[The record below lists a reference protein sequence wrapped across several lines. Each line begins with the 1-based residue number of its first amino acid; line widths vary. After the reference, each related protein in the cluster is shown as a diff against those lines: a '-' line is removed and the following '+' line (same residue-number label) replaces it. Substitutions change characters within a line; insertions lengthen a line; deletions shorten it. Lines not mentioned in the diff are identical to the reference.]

1 MASSV
6 HCGGSMSRREVA
18 PSDIEKPLVL
28 VAEDDND
35 FRDYLAQLLLQRG
48 YRVCR
53 LADGRQLLAAIAP
66 ASGEDT
72 AEGEGGEHGRESLRI
87 SAIVADYHMPRV
99 DGMAA
104 LETFALQ
111 GVAGR
116 FVLIS
121 AFVDEDTIAW
131 ARSLGAADVLAKPFG
146 RDDLLEAV
154 DRASTSPGQHLY
166 LRTERS

>member
-1 MASSV
+1 MALTV
-6 HCGGSMSRREVA
+6 QRGGSMSREQA
-18 PSDIEKPLVL
+18 DPSGSIEKPLVL
-28 VAEDDND
+28 VVEDDSD

-53 LADGRQLLAAIAP
+53 LTDGRQLLAAIAP
-66 ASGEDT
+66 PSDAEP
-72 AEGEGGEHGRESLRI
+72 EGEGVERSESRRI

-111 GVAGR
+111 GVASR

-146 RDDLLEAV
+146 RDELLEAV
-154 DRASTSPGQHLY
+154 DRASTSPGQHLH
-166 LRTERS
+166 LRAERS